1 MTRHSTTSSLQH
13 AKMCQLANQPVFDLL
28 LLLPALSVTS
38 NPRLRRTA
46 NKNKGLNHIIPTDD
60 TPPIDDTILPI
71 DDTIL
76 LIDNTIPPT
85 VSTATKVK
93 GVLYAENLDAGLRTI
108 QRTKKTGKYDNIS
121 PILKATT
128 TKLKTIITKEISL

>member
-1 MTRHSTTSSLQH
+1 M
-13 AKMCQLANQPVFDLL
+13 
-28 LLLPALSVTS
+28 TS

-71 DDTIL
+71 DDTI
-76 LIDNTIPPT
+76 PPT
-85 VSTATKVK
+85 VSTATRVK

-108 QRTKKTGKYDNIS
+108 QRTKKIGKYDNIS
-121 PILKATT
+121 PILKVTT
-128 TKLKTIITKEISL
+128 TKLRTMMTKEISL